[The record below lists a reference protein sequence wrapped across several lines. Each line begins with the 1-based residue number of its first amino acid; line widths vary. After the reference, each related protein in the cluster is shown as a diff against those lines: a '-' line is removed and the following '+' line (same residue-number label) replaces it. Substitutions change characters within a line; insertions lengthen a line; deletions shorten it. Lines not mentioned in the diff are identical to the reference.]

1 MKVIL
6 RISLVLNLILLGV
19 LFVWLTSARKAN
31 QPPAPVSPLETMAAP
46 TVVPTVKTEQWHW
59 IQLVNPNDYHIFVN
73 NLRSIGCPEPTLHD
87 IVAGDANRAFAFKRH
102 QLKLDGSGTGAWS
115 YQAEDRLVASL
126 LGKTYRA
133 DLAEAATRK
142 GNMEPPVEAIIYPL
156 VFKTVDLDAL
166 GLDEEQKAAVVTMQQ
181 QFIEAIG
188 GANQDTSDP
197 AYLARWQVAQPE
209 MDDTMRGMLGAE
221 IFQKYQLAA
230 QASNAE
236 SPAANP

>member
-1 MKVIL
+1 MKPML
-6 RISLVLNLILLGV
+6 RISLVLNLILLGT
-19 LFVWLTSARKAN
+19 LFVWMTFPRKMN
-31 QPPAPVSPLETMAAP
+31 HTLPSIPPLETATTP
-46 TVVPTVKTEQWHW
+46 TATPTEKAELWRW
-59 IQLVNPNDYHIFVN
+59 NQLVNPKDYSVFVN

-102 QLKLDGSGTGAWS
+102 QLKLDGSGSGAWS

-126 LGKTYRA
+126 LGKTYRG
-133 DLAEAATRK
+133 DLAQAASPA
-142 GNMEPPVEAIIYPL
+142 GSAEPPVETLSYPL
-156 VFKTVDLDAL
+156 VFKNVDLDAL
-166 GLDEEQKAAVVTMQQ
+166 GLDDEQKAAVVTMQQ

-230 QASNAE
+230 EAKN
-236 SPAANP
+236 

>member
-1 MKVIL
+1 MKPML
-6 RISLVLNLILLGV
+6 RISLVLNLILLGTLLIWV
-19 LFVWLTSARKAN
+19 TSARKPN
-31 QPPAPVSPLETMAAP
+31 LPPTPVAPLETVTAPAA
-46 TVVPTVKTEQWHW
+46 VPTEKAELWHW
-59 IQLVNPNDYHIFVN
+59 NQLVNPNDYHVFVN

-115 YQAEDRLVASL
+115 YQAEDRLVAGL
-126 LGKTYRA
+126 LGKTYRGDVA
-133 DLAEAATRK
+133 QTASPA
-142 GNMEPPVEAIIYPL
+142 GNAEPPVETLSYPL
-156 VFKTVDLDAL
+156 VFKNVDLDAL

-230 QASNAE
+230 EAKN
-236 SPAANP
+236 

>member
-1 MKVIL
+1 MKPML
-6 RISLVLNLILLGV
+6 RISLVLNLILLGT
-19 LFVWLTSARKAN
+19 LFVWVTSARKAN
-31 QPPAPVSPLETMAAP
+31 QPPTQVVPLETATTP
-46 TVVPTVKTEQWHW
+46 TATPTEKAEPWHW
-59 IQLVNPNDYHIFVN
+59 NQLVNPNDYHVFVN

-87 IVAGDANRAFAFKRH
+87 IVTGDANRAFAFKRH

-126 LGKTYRA
+126 LGKTYRGDVA
-133 DLAEAATRK
+133 QTASPA
-142 GNMEPPVEAIIYPL
+142 GNAEPPAETLSYPL
-156 VFKTVDLDAL
+156 VFKNVDLDAL

-188 GANQDTSDP
+188 GTNQDTSDP

-209 MDDTMRGMLGAE
+209 IDDTMRGMLGAE

-230 QASNAE
+230 EAKN
-236 SPAANP
+236 